1 MFDVSFAEVLVLV
14 TGAGMLLGKKEI
26 TQGAR
31 IIGKMVGKGV
41 GLLQGVR
48 VRYDEK
54 SRGSRV
60 YQMHSNVR
68 MGLQDMN
75 TIGRDL
81 VMVGTGMPAS
91 SSTATG
97 AGSTATAAALTHDA
111 NTALPETKQSIPSA
125 IPNFSAA
132 GIASFAANE
141 QLARLIL
148 VEEKMNNGEEW
159 SQSLTSQSNTAD
171 IVQSAIT
178 GSIMN
183 EFYARQLANYDDG
196 DGAAAPAGGGGAR

>member
-1 MFDVSFAEVLVLV
+1 
-14 TGAGMLLGKKEI
+14 MLLGKKEI

-31 IIGKMVGKGV
+31 IVGKMVGKGV

-81 VMVGTGMPAS
+81 VMVGAGMPAS
-91 SSTATG
+91 SSATTG
-97 AGSTATAAALTHDA
+97 AGSTATAAALTREV
-111 NTALPETKQSIPSA
+111 NTTLPETKHSIPTA
-125 IPNFSAA
+125 IPDFSAA

-148 VEEKMNNGEEW
+148 VEEKMNGEDW
-159 SQSLTSQSNTAD
+159 SQKLTSQSNTAD

-183 EFYARQLANYDDG
+183 EFYARQLANYGDG
-196 DGAAAPAGGGGAR
+196 DGAAAPLGGGAR